1 MNILFLNEYANPHF
15 VSGAEQSTEALA
27 EALNKKNKVFVLS
40 PNLGN
45 KPKSK
50 TVKHLKFPFLKKI
63 KPRKTLTPLWFNN
76 PIFWLYAAYYI
87 KKTIK
92 NKKIDLIH
100 VHGKY
105 ILPSA
110 IIAGKITK
118 TPVIITVRDFKFL
131 CPLALCYTSQQKKCS
146 LIHYIAKEIPQY
158 LDKYTQNT
166 ILKPL
171 IALRLVLAKLGQND
185 LKWFLKQVN
194 QVVAVSP
201 QLAEIY
207 KNASVK
213 NTISIYNLPPK
224 ENKRKF
230 KPNKQSI
237 ILSIGKLSY
246 GKGTDIILKTAQ
258 ILQPKSPQIKF
269 VFAGSKNISL
279 KQKFPSNCQYLG
291 KLEHSR
297 VLKFYQQADIFII
310 LSRWPEPLSRAG
322 LEALSFGLPI
332 IASDRG
338 GNQELVKD
346 NGFLVD
352 LNKSEDIAKSIQ
364 KALNNLQNF
373 SNQSRKLFKQRF
385 SRSAILEKH
394 RKLYKSLI

>member
-1 MNILFLNEYANPHF
+1 MNLLFLNEYANPHF
-15 VSGAEQSTEALA
+15 VSGAERSMKALSD
-27 EALNKKNKVFVLS
+27 ALSKKIKVYTLS
-40 PNLGN
+40 PNLGSR
-45 KPKSK
+45 SK
-50 TVKHLKFPFLKKI
+50 DIKFPFPKKI
-63 KPRKTLTPLWFNN
+63 SPGKTLTPLWFNN
-76 PIFWLYAAYYI
+76 PIFWFYAAYFI

-131 CPLALCYTSQQKKCS
+131 CPLALCYTNQQKKCS
-146 LIHYIAKEIPQY
+146 LIYYIAKEIPQY
-158 LDKYTQNT
+158 LRKYTQAS

-185 LKWFLKQVN
+185 LKWFLKQTN
-194 QVVAVSP
+194 QVIAVSP

-207 KNASVK
+207 KNSGIK
-213 NTISIYNLPPK
+213 KTISIYNLPPK

-230 KPNKQSI
+230 KSNKQPI

-246 GKGTDIILKTAQ
+246 GKGTDVILKTAR
-258 ILQPKSPQIKF
+258 ILQKKLPQVKF

-279 KQKFPSNCQYLG
+279 KQEFPSNCQYLG
-291 KLEHSR
+291 RLTHNQ
-297 VLKFYQQADIFII
+297 VLKLYPQADIFII

-352 LNKSEDIAKSIQ
+352 LDKFENIAKDIQ
-364 KALNNLQNF
+364 KILNNLQNF
-373 SNQSRKLFKQRF
+373 SNQSRKLFQQRF
-385 SRSAILEKH
+385 NQSEILEKH
-394 RKLYKSLI
+394 RKLYKTFI